1 MTPGSD
7 RRATPACWLAPPWA
21 GLLLCATT
29 LVAAAD
35 EAERWQALFAAV
47 PALPATPTEAA
58 KWVSVRVVSS
68 EALGINQLRL
78 EIADPGLRALQ
89 QQVDELF
96 APTSKAVAAQVQRN
110 LEAIEK
116 DPVLA
121 ELSRKI
127 DKTMQPDPANPAKL
141 PSIDENYKL
150 NREIER
156 GLGPMPAPDSPPP
169 APRTEIAAY
178 RRELQS
184 ATPRAGQFLQR
195 LADQQRQYA
204 KQHAQADRE
213 AIAQLTGTEVAVAAR
228 AVVARHYTLA
238 QQQLTDAAVIL
249 REAREAFAPRVKR
262 LAELARAAEQRNA
275 PPGERN
281 EAYAPLKAY
290 VEFLL
295 TLQRET
301 VQDVGFWGG
310 IRVNR
315 VLPTPARAGTHSLYE
330 LSLAPGFELLANGE
344 QPYSLSCYPL
354 GRAITIGLP
363 PGIR

>member
-1 MTPGSD
+1 M
-7 RRATPACWLAPPWA
+7 TPACWLAPLCGA
-21 GLLLCATT
+21 LLLCTAT
-29 LVAAAD
+29 LAAAAG

-47 PALPATPTEAA
+47 PALPATPAEAA
-58 KWVSVRVVSS
+58 KKVSARTVPS
-68 EALGINQLRL
+68 EGLGINQLRI

-110 LEAIEK
+110 LEAVEK
-116 DPVLA
+116 DPVLT

-127 DKTMQPDPANPAKL
+127 DKTLQPDPVNPAKQ
-141 PSIDENYKL
+141 PSIEELHKL
-150 NREIER
+150 AIEVER
-156 GLGPMPAPDSPPP
+156 VLGPMPEPGSPLPP
-169 APRTEIAAY
+169 PRTEIGAY

-184 ATPRAGQFLQR
+184 ATPRAGQFMQR

-213 AIAQLTGTEVAVAAR
+213 AIAQLAGSEVAAAAR
-228 AVVARHYTLA
+228 TVVAQHHALA
-238 QQQLTDAAVIL
+238 QQQLADATLIL

-262 LAELARAAEQRNA
+262 LSELARAAEQRNA

-281 EAYAPLKAY
+281 EAYAPLKSY

-301 VQDVGFWGG
+301 LQDVGFWGG
-310 IRVNR
+310 IRLAR
-315 VLPTPARAGTHSLYE
+315 ALPTPALARTQSLYE
-330 LSLAPGFELLANGE
+330 QALAPGFELRADGE
-344 QPYSLSCYPL
+344 QPYGLPYYPP
-354 GRAITIGLP
+354 GRAIVVGLP